1 VIGKIM
7 ISMIIF
13 GNKGKMPLIVLMMDS
28 KIVHHSRLVRGV
40 KLRVF
45 LRMLSGCGR
54 KIMGKGG

>member
-1 VIGKIM
+1 M